1 VYSCQLTKDANEF
14 NRTQSVACMSCR
26 CAEPVERLFK
36 CEQCGSLHFST
47 VTPTHTQTHTTH
59 TKLWRG
65 NGLGKTLG
73 ATIDRIGTSCALLP
87 SNINPIVGTIQF
99 RKRSVSL
106 RLFSF
111 ASPHQLFVPVSAGTG
126 QGESIAKIRTKLG
139 DTS

>member
-1 VYSCQLTKDANEF
+1 MNSTEHRVLLACLVGVQSPLSACLNANNAALSTF
-14 NRTQSVACMSCR
+14 PQSHPHTHRHTQRTQNFGVGTGW
-26 CAEPVERLFK
+26 E
-36 CEQCGSLHFST
+36 
-47 VTPTHTQTHTTH
+47 
-59 TKLWRG
+59 
-65 NGLGKTLG
+65 KTLG
-73 ATIDRIGTSCALLP
+73 VTIDRFGSSCALLP